1 MLLRSVIMHVD
12 VCLLTILLFV
22 FIFFFSGIRF
32 ALLQIKIGIIS
43 FLRSHGVQ
51 VSNKT
56 VHPIKFS
63 RRSLVT
69 TSESGFWLN
78 ITSEPDNS

>member
-22 FIFFFSGIRF
+22 FIFFSGIRF

-43 FLRSHGVQ
+43 FLRSHRVQ

-69 TSESGFWLN
+69 TSEDGFWLN
-78 ITSEPDNS
+78 ITSELDNS